1 MAKTIREKYLQ
12 ERRRIQRFI
21 RSATKRGYIIPE
33 NILPDIPKRVT
44 RASVSRLKKITP
56 EKIYSKSQYV
66 SRETGEIKT
75 GKAGRAEERKAA
87 SKKAAETRRRKEET
101 SRTNRKEETSRT
113 KREFIPRAS
122 DIILTNLRE
131 TLANFVPSGQMSRF
145 MQENAVNNRNYAL
158 GILDDA
164 IKELGEEQVAKNIQ
178 KNSQQISEL
187 IEEILYTSDRQKV
200 KFSLVEFYNLIHDGE
215 PDFETNMRLSEEQET
230 IEIGE

>member
-1 MAKTIREKYLQ
+1 MAKTIREQYLK

-21 RSATKRGYIIPE
+21 RSATNRGYIIPE

-87 SKKAAETRRRKEET
+87 SRKAAETRRRKEET
-101 SRTNRKEETSRT
+101 SRAKKEY
-113 KREFIPRAS
+113 IPRAS
-122 DIILTNLRE
+122 DIILSNLRE
-131 TLANFVPSGQMSRF
+131 TLVNFVPSGQMSRF

-164 IKELGEEQVAKNIQ
+164 TKELGEEQVAKNIQ
-178 KNSQQISEL
+178 KNALQLSRL
-187 IEEILYTSDRQKV
+187 IEEILYSSDRQKV
-200 KFSLVEFYNLIHDGE
+200 KFSLVEFYNILHDGE

-230 IEIGE
+230 IETGE

>member
-1 MAKTIREKYLQ
+1 MGKTIREQYLK

-101 SRTNRKEETSRT
+101 SRAKKEY
-113 KREFIPRAS
+113 IPRAS

-131 TLANFVPSGQMSRF
+131 TLASFVPSGQMSRF

-164 IKELGEEQVAKNIQ
+164 IKELGEEQVSKNIQ
-178 KNSQQISEL
+178 KNALQLSRL
-187 IEEILYTSDRQKV
+187 IEEILYSSDRQKV

-215 PDFETNMRLSEEQET
+215 PDFETNIRLSDEQET
-230 IEIGE
+230 IETGE

>member
-1 MAKTIREKYLQ
+1 MGKTIREQYLK

-21 RSATKRGYIIPE
+21 RNTTKRGYIIPE
-33 NILPDIPKRVT
+33 NILPGIPKRVT

-101 SRTNRKEETSRT
+101 SRAKKEY
-113 KREFIPRAS
+113 IPRAS

-131 TLANFVPSGQMSRF
+131 TLVNFVPSGQMSRL

-164 IKELGEEQVAKNIQ
+164 TKELGEEQVAKNIQ
-178 KNSQQISEL
+178 KNALQLSRL
-187 IEEILYTSDRQKV
+187 IEEILYSSDRQKV
-200 KFSLVEFYNLIHDGE
+200 KFSLVEFYNIIHDGE

-230 IEIGE
+230 IETGE

>member
-1 MAKTIREKYLQ
+1 MAKTIREQYLQ

-75 GKAGRAEERKAA
+75 GKAGRVEERKAA
-87 SKKAAETRRRKEET
+87 SRKAAETRRWKEET
-101 SRTNRKEETSRT
+101 SRAKKEY
-113 KREFIPRAS
+113 IPRAS

-131 TLANFVPSGQMSRF
+131 TLASFVPSGQMSRF

-164 IKELGEEQVAKNIQ
+164 IKELGEEQVSKNIQ
-178 KNSQQISEL
+178 KNASQLSRL
-187 IEEILYTSDRQKV
+187 IEEILYSSDRQKV
-200 KFSLVEFYNLIHDGE
+200 KFSLVKFYNIIHDGE

-230 IEIGE
+230 IETGE

>member
-1 MAKTIREKYLQ
+1 MAKTIREQYLQ

-87 SKKAAETRRRKEET
+87 SRKAAETRRRKEET
-101 SRTNRKEETSRT
+101 SRAKKEY
-113 KREFIPRAS
+113 IPRAS
-122 DIILTNLRE
+122 DIILSNLRE

-164 IKELGEEQVAKNIQ
+164 IKELGDEQVAKNIQ
-178 KNSQQISEL
+178 KSALQLSRL
-187 IEEILYTSDRQKV
+187 IEEILYSSDRQKV
-200 KFSLVEFYNLIHDGE
+200 KFSLVEFYNIIHDGE

-230 IEIGE
+230 IETGE

>member
-1 MAKTIREKYLQ
+1 MAKTIREQYLQ

-101 SRTNRKEETSRT
+101 SRAKKEY
-113 KREFIPRAS
+113 IPRAS

-145 MQENAVNNRNYAL
+145 MQENAMNNRNYAL

-178 KNSQQISEL
+178 KNALQLSRL
-187 IEEILYTSDRQKV
+187 IEEILYSSDRQKV
-200 KFSLVEFYNLIHDGE
+200 KFSLVEFYNIIHDGE
-215 PDFETNMRLSEEQET
+215 PDLETNMRLSEEQET

>member
-1 MAKTIREKYLQ
+1 MAKTIREQYLK

-56 EKIYSKSQYV
+56 ERIYSKSQYV

-75 GKAGRAEERKAA
+75 GKGGRAEERKAA
-87 SKKAAETRRRKEET
+87 SKKAAETRRRKEGQ
-101 SRTNRKEETSRT
+101 SRT
-113 KREFIPRAS
+113 KEEFIPRAS
-122 DIILTNLRE
+122 DIILNNLRE

-178 KNSQQISEL
+178 KNALQLSRL
-187 IEEILYTSDRQKV
+187 IEEILYSSDRQKV
-200 KFSLVEFYNLIHDGE
+200 KFSLVEFYNIIHDGG

-230 IEIGE
+230 IETGE

>member
-1 MAKTIREKYLQ
+1 MAKTIREQYLK

-101 SRTNRKEETSRT
+101 SKAKKEY
-113 KREFIPRAS
+113 IPRAS
-122 DIILTNLRE
+122 DIILANLRE
-131 TLANFVPSGQMSRF
+131 TLVNFVPSSQMSRF
-145 MQENAVNNRNYAL
+145 MQENAINNRNYAL

-164 IKELGEEQVAKNIQ
+164 IEELGEEQVAKNIQ
-178 KNSQQISEL
+178 KNALQLSRL
-187 IEEILYTSDRQKV
+187 IEEILYSSDRQKV
-200 KFSLVEFYNLIHDGE
+200 KFSLVEFYNIIHDGE
-215 PDFETNMRLSEEQET
+215 PDLETNMRSSEEQEA
-230 IEIGE
+230 IETGE

>member
-1 MAKTIREKYLQ
+1 MAKTIREQYLK

-101 SRTNRKEETSRT
+101 SKAKKEY
-113 KREFIPRAS
+113 IPRAS
-122 DIILTNLRE
+122 DIILANLRE
-131 TLANFVPSGQMSRF
+131 TLVNFVPSSQMSRF
-145 MQENAVNNRNYAL
+145 MQENAINNRNYAL

-164 IKELGEEQVAKNIQ
+164 IEELGEEQVAKNIQ
-178 KNSQQISEL
+178 KNALQLSRL
-187 IEEILYTSDRQKV
+187 IEEILYSSDRQKV
-200 KFSLVEFYNLIHDGE
+200 KFSLVEFYNIIHDGE
-215 PDFETNMRLSEEQET
+215 PDLETNMRLSEEQEA
-230 IEIGE
+230 IETGE

>member
-1 MAKTIREKYLQ
+1 MAKTIRKQYLQ

-44 RASVSRLKKITP
+44 RASVSRLKEITP

-101 SRTNRKEETSRT
+101 SRAKKEY
-113 KREFIPRAS
+113 IPRAS

-145 MQENAVNNRNYAL
+145 MQENAMNNRNYAL

-178 KNSQQISEL
+178 KNALQLSRL
-187 IEEILYTSDRQKV
+187 IEEILYSSDRQKV
-200 KFSLVEFYNLIHDGE
+200 KFSLVEFYNIIHDGE

-230 IEIGE
+230 IETGE

>member
-1 MAKTIREKYLQ
+1 MAKTIREQYLQ

-56 EKIYSKSQYV
+56 EKIYSKSEYV

-75 GKAGRAEERKAA
+75 GKAGRAEERKVA
-87 SKKAAETRRRKEET
+87 SRKAAETRRRKEET
-101 SRTNRKEETSRT
+101 SRNK
-113 KREFIPRAS
+113 KEFIPRAS

-131 TLANFVPSGQMSRF
+131 TLASFVPSGQMSRF

-164 IKELGEEQVAKNIQ
+164 IKELGEEQVSKNIQ
-178 KNSQQISEL
+178 KNALQLSRL
-187 IEEILYTSDRQKV
+187 IEEILYSSDRQKV

-230 IEIGE
+230 IETGE

>member
-1 MAKTIREKYLQ
+1 MAKTIREQYMQ
-12 ERRRIQRFI
+12 ERRRIQSFI

-33 NILPDIPKRVT
+33 NTLPDIPNRVT

-75 GKAGRAEERKAA
+75 GKAGRVEERKAA
-87 SKKAAETRRRKEET
+87 SRKAAETRRRKEET
-101 SRTNRKEETSRT
+101 SRAKNEY
-113 KREFIPRAS
+113 IPRAS
-122 DIILTNLRE
+122 DIILSNLRE
-131 TLANFVPSGQMSRF
+131 TLASFVPSGQMSRF

-178 KNSQQISEL
+178 KNSQQISSL

-200 KFSLVEFYNLIHDGE
+200 KFSLVEFYNIIHDGE

-230 IEIGE
+230 IETGE

>member
-1 MAKTIREKYLQ
+1 MAKTIREQYLQ

-87 SKKAAETRRRKEET
+87 SKKAAETRRREDRRREEET
-101 SRTNRKEETSRT
+101 SRAKKEY
-113 KREFIPRAS
+113 IPRAS
-122 DIILTNLRE
+122 DIILFNLRE
-131 TLANFVPSGQMSRF
+131 TLASFVPSGQMSRF
-145 MQENAVNNRNYAL
+145 MQENAINNRDYAL

-164 IKELGEEQVAKNIQ
+164 IKGLGEEQVSKNIQ
-178 KNSQQISEL
+178 KNSLQLSRL
-187 IEEILYTSDRQKV
+187 IEEILYSSDRQKV

-215 PDFETNMRLSEEQET
+215 PDLETNMRLSEEQE
-230 IEIGE
+230 ILEIGE

>member
-1 MAKTIREKYLQ
+1 MGKTIREQYLK

-101 SRTNRKEETSRT
+101 SRAKKEY
-113 KREFIPRAS
+113 IPRAS

-131 TLANFVPSGQMSRF
+131 TLVNFVPSGQMSRF

-164 IKELGEEQVAKNIQ
+164 TKELGEEQVAKNIQ
-178 KNSQQISEL
+178 KNALQLSRL
-187 IEEILYTSDRQKV
+187 IEEILYSSDRQKV
-200 KFSLVEFYNLIHDGE
+200 KFSLVEFYNIIHDGE

-230 IEIGE
+230 IETGE

>member
-1 MAKTIREKYLQ
+1 MVKTIREQYLQ

-21 RSATKRGYIIPE
+21 RSTTKRGYIIPE

-101 SRTNRKEETSRT
+101 SRAKKEY
-113 KREFIPRAS
+113 IPRAS
-122 DIILTNLRE
+122 DIILSNLRE

-164 IKELGEEQVAKNIQ
+164 IKELGEEQVSKNIQ
-178 KNSQQISEL
+178 KNASQLSRL
-187 IEEILYTSDRQKV
+187 IEEILYSSDRQKV
-200 KFSLVEFYNLIHDGE
+200 KFSLVEFYNIIHDGE

-230 IEIGE
+230 IETGE

>member
-1 MAKTIREKYLQ
+1 MAKTIREQYLK

-87 SKKAAETRRRKEET
+87 SRKAAETRRWKEE
-101 SRTNRKEETSRT
+101 
-113 KREFIPRAS
+113 FYIPRAS
-122 DIILTNLRE
+122 DIILSNLRE
-131 TLANFVPSGQMSRF
+131 TLVSFVPSGQMSRF

-178 KNSQQISEL
+178 KNSQQISRL

-200 KFSLVEFYNLIHDGE
+200 KISLVEFYNLVHDGE
-215 PDFETNMRLSEEQET
+215 PDIETNMRLSEEQEY
-230 IEIGE
+230 IETGE

>member
-1 MAKTIREKYLQ
+1 MAKTIREQYLQ

-87 SKKAAETRRRKEET
+87 SRKAAETRRRKEET
-101 SRTNRKEETSRT
+101 SRAKKEY
-113 KREFIPRAS
+113 IPRAS

-145 MQENAVNNRNYAL
+145 MQENAMNNRNYAL

-178 KNSQQISEL
+178 KNALQLSRL
-187 IEEILYTSDRQKV
+187 IEEILYSSDRQKV
-200 KFSLVEFYNLIHDGE
+200 KFSLVEFYNIIHDGE

-230 IEIGE
+230 IETGE

>member
-1 MAKTIREKYLQ
+1 MAKTIREQYLQ

-21 RSATKRGYIIPE
+21 RSATKRGYIIPD

-101 SRTNRKEETSRT
+101 SRTKKEY
-113 KREFIPRAS
+113 IPRAS
-122 DIILTNLRE
+122 DIILSNLRE
-131 TLANFVPSGQMSRF
+131 TLVNFVPSGQMSRF

-178 KNSQQISEL
+178 KNALQLSRL
-187 IEEILYTSDRQKV
+187 IEEILYSSDRQKV
-200 KFSLVEFYNLIHDGE
+200 KFSLVEFYNIIHDGE
-215 PDFETNMRLSEEQET
+215 PDFETNMRLSEQQET
-230 IEIGE
+230 IETGE

>member
-1 MAKTIREKYLQ
+1 MDKTIREQYLK

-87 SKKAAETRRRKEET
+87 SRKAAETRRRKEET
-101 SRTNRKEETSRT
+101 SRAKKEY
-113 KREFIPRAS
+113 IPRAS

-145 MQENAVNNRNYAL
+145 MQENAMNNRNYAL

-164 IKELGEEQVAKNIQ
+164 IKELGEEQVAKNTQ
-178 KNSQQISEL
+178 KNALQLSRL
-187 IEEILYTSDRQKV
+187 IEEILYSSDRQKV
-200 KFSLVEFYNLIHDGE
+200 KFSLVEFYNIIHDGE

-230 IEIGE
+230 IETGE

>member
-1 MAKTIREKYLQ
+1 MAKTIREQYMQ

-44 RASVSRLKKITP
+44 RASVSRLKKTTP
-56 EKIYSKSQYV
+56 ERIYSKSHYV

-87 SKKAAETRRRKEET
+87 SRKAAETRRRKKET
-101 SRTNRKEETSRT
+101 SRAKKEY
-113 KREFIPRAS
+113 IPRTS
-122 DIILTNLRE
+122 DIILSNLRE
-131 TLANFVPSGQMSRF
+131 TLVNFVPSGQMSRF

-178 KNSQQISEL
+178 KNASQLSRL
-187 IEEILYTSDRQKV
+187 IEEILYSSDRQKV
-200 KFSLVEFYNLIHDGE
+200 KFSLVEFYNIIHDGE

-230 IEIGE
+230 IETGE

>member
-1 MAKTIREKYLQ
+1 MAKTIREQYLK

-56 EKIYSKSQYV
+56 ERIYSKSQYV

-87 SKKAAETRRRKEET
+87 SRKATETRRRKEET
-101 SRTNRKEETSRT
+101 SRAKKEY
-113 KREFIPRAS
+113 IPRAS
-122 DIILTNLRE
+122 DIILSNLRE
-131 TLANFVPSGQMSRF
+131 TLVNFVPSGQMSRF

-178 KNSQQISEL
+178 KNALQLSRL
-187 IEEILYTSDRQKV
+187 IEEILYSSDRQKV
-200 KFSLVEFYNLIHDGE
+200 KFSLVEFYNIIHDGE

-230 IEIGE
+230 IETGE

>member
-1 MAKTIREKYLQ
+1 MGKTIREQYLK

-101 SRTNRKEETSRT
+101 SRAKKEY
-113 KREFIPRAS
+113 IPRAS

-131 TLANFVPSGQMSRF
+131 TLVNFVPSGQMSRF

-164 IKELGEEQVAKNIQ
+164 TKELGEEQVAKNIQ
-178 KNSQQISEL
+178 KNALQLSTL
-187 IEEILYTSDRQKV
+187 IEEILYSSDRQKV
-200 KFSLVEFYNLIHDGE
+200 KFSLVEFYNIIHDGE

-230 IEIGE
+230 IETGE

>member
-1 MAKTIREKYLQ
+1 MAKTIREQYLQ

-33 NILPDIPKRVT
+33 NILPDIPKRLT

-75 GKAGRAEERKAA
+75 GKAGRAEERKSA
-87 SKKAAETRRRKEET
+87 SKKAAATRRWKGET
-101 SRTNRKEETSRT
+101 SRAK
-113 KREFIPRAS
+113 KGYIPRAS

-131 TLANFVPSGQMSRF
+131 TLASFVPSGQMSRF

-164 IKELGEEQVAKNIQ
+164 IKELGEEQLSKNIQ
-178 KNSQQISEL
+178 KNASQLSRL
-187 IEEILYTSDRQKV
+187 IEEILYSSDRQKV
-200 KFSLVEFYNLIHDGE
+200 KFSLVEFYNIIHDGE
-215 PDFETNMRLSEEQET
+215 PDFETNMLLSEEQET
-230 IEIGE
+230 IETGE

>member
-1 MAKTIREKYLQ
+1 MAKTIREQYLK
-12 ERRRIQRFI
+12 ERRRIHRFI
-21 RSATKRGYIIPE
+21 RSATKRGYLIPE

-66 SRETGEIKT
+66 SPETGEIKT

-87 SKKAAETRRRKEET
+87 SRKAAETRRRK
-101 SRTNRKEETSRT
+101 KEY
-113 KREFIPRAS
+113 IPRAS

-131 TLANFVPSGQMSRF
+131 TLSNFVPSGQMSRF

-164 IKELGEEQVAKNIQ
+164 IKELGEEEVSKNIQ
-178 KNSQQISEL
+178 KNASQLSRL
-187 IEEILYTSDRQKV
+187 IEEILYSSDRQKV
-200 KFSLVEFYNLIHDGE
+200 KFSLVEFYNIIHDGE
-215 PDFETNMRLSEEQET
+215 PDFETNMLLSEEQET
-230 IEIGE
+230 IETGE

>member
-1 MAKTIREKYLQ
+1 MAKTIREQYLQ

-101 SRTNRKEETSRT
+101 SRAKKEY
-113 KREFIPRAS
+113 IPRAS

-145 MQENAVNNRNYAL
+145 MQENAMNNRNYAL

-178 KNSQQISEL
+178 KNALQLSRL
-187 IEEILYTSDRQKV
+187 IEEILYSSDRQKV
-200 KFSLVEFYNLIHDGE
+200 KFSLVEFYNIIHDGE

-230 IEIGE
+230 IETGE

>member
-1 MAKTIREKYLQ
+1 MAKTIREQYLK

-56 EKIYSKSQYV
+56 ERIYSKSQYV

-101 SRTNRKEETSRT
+101 SRAKKEY
-113 KREFIPRAS
+113 IPRAS

-145 MQENAVNNRNYAL
+145 MQENAMNNRNYAL

-178 KNSQQISEL
+178 KNALQLSRL
-187 IEEILYTSDRQKV
+187 IEEILYSSDRQKV
-200 KFSLVEFYNLIHDGE
+200 KFSLVEFYNIIHDGE

-230 IEIGE
+230 IETGE

>member
-1 MAKTIREKYLQ
+1 MAKTIREQYLQ

-56 EKIYSKSQYV
+56 EKFYSKSQYV

-101 SRTNRKEETSRT
+101 SRAKKEY
-113 KREFIPRAS
+113 IPRAS

-145 MQENAVNNRNYAL
+145 MQENAMNNRNYAL

-178 KNSQQISEL
+178 KNALQLSRL
-187 IEEILYTSDRQKV
+187 IEEILYSSDRQKV
-200 KFSLVEFYNLIHDGE
+200 KFSLVEFYNIIHDGE

-230 IEIGE
+230 IETGE

>member
-1 MAKTIREKYLQ
+1 MAKTIREQYLQ

-101 SRTNRKEETSRT
+101 SRAKKEYM
-113 KREFIPRAS
+113 PRAS
-122 DIILTNLRE
+122 DIILTNVRE

-145 MQENAVNNRNYAL
+145 MQENAMNNRNYAL

-178 KNSQQISEL
+178 KNALQLSRL
-187 IEEILYTSDRQKV
+187 IEEILYSSDRQKV
-200 KFSLVEFYNLIHDGE
+200 KFSLVEFYNIIHDGE
-215 PDFETNMRLSEEQET
+215 PDLETNMRLSEEQET
-230 IEIGE
+230 IETGE

>member
-1 MAKTIREKYLQ
+1 MGKTIREQYLK

-21 RSATKRGYIIPE
+21 RSATNRGYIIPE

-87 SKKAAETRRRKEET
+87 SRKAAETRRRKEET
-101 SRTNRKEETSRT
+101 SRAKKEY
-113 KREFIPRAS
+113 IPRAS
-122 DIILTNLRE
+122 DIILSNLRE
-131 TLANFVPSGQMSRF
+131 TLVNFVPSGQMSRF

-164 IKELGEEQVAKNIQ
+164 TKELGEEQVAKNIQ
-178 KNSQQISEL
+178 KNALQLSRL
-187 IEEILYTSDRQKV
+187 IEEILYSSDRQKV
-200 KFSLVEFYNLIHDGE
+200 KFSLVEFYNILHDGE

-230 IEIGE
+230 IETGE

>member
-1 MAKTIREKYLQ
+1 MAKTIREQYLQ

-56 EKIYSKSQYV
+56 ERIYSKSQYV

-101 SRTNRKEETSRT
+101 SRTK
-113 KREFIPRAS
+113 KEFIPRAS

-131 TLANFVPSGQMSRF
+131 TLASFVPSGQMSRF

-178 KNSQQISEL
+178 KNSQQISRL

-200 KFSLVEFYNLIHDGE
+200 KFSLVEFYNIIHDGE
-215 PDFETNMRLSEEQET
+215 PDFETNMRLSDEQET
-230 IEIGE
+230 IETGE

>member
-1 MAKTIREKYLQ
+1 MGKTIREQYLK

-87 SKKAAETRRRKEET
+87 SRKAAETRRRKEET
-101 SRTNRKEETSRT
+101 SRAKKEY
-113 KREFIPRAS
+113 IPRAS
-122 DIILTNLRE
+122 DIILSNLRE
-131 TLANFVPSGQMSRF
+131 TLASFVPSGQMSRF

-164 IKELGEEQVAKNIQ
+164 IKELGEEQLSKNIQ
-178 KNSQQISEL
+178 KNASQLSRL
-187 IEEILYTSDRQKV
+187 IEEILYSSDRQKV
-200 KFSLVEFYNLIHDGE
+200 KFSLVEFYNIIHDGE
-215 PDFETNMRLSEEQET
+215 PDFETNMLLSEEQET
-230 IEIGE
+230 IETGE

>member
-1 MAKTIREKYLQ
+1 MAKTIREQYMQ

-21 RSATKRGYIIPE
+21 RSARKRGYIIPD

-56 EKIYSKSQYV
+56 KKIYSKSQYV

-75 GKAGRAEERKAA
+75 AKAGRAEERKAA
-87 SKKAAETRRRKEET
+87 SRKAAETRRRKEKT
-101 SRTNRKEETSRT
+101 RRDKKEY
-113 KREFIPRAS
+113 IPSAS
-122 DIILTNLRE
+122 DIILSNLRE
-131 TLANFVPSGQMSRF
+131 TLVNFVPSGQMSRF

-178 KNSQQISEL
+178 KNALQLSRL
-187 IEEILYTSDRQKV
+187 IEEILYSSDRQKV
-200 KFSLVEFYNLIHDGE
+200 KFSLVEFYNIIHDGE
-215 PDFETNMRLSEEQET
+215 PDFETNMRLSEQQET
-230 IEIGE
+230 IETGE